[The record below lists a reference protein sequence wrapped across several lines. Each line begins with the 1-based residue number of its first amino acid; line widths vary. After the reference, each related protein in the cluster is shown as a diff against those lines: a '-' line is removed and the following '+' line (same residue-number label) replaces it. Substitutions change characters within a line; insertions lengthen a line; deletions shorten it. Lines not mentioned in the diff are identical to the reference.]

1 MKYNTQQKKMPLP
14 EYGRSI
20 QNMVDYCG
28 TIEDRSERQR
38 CADSIIGTMGN
49 MFPHLR
55 DVSEFKHKLWDHL
68 AIMSDFKLDIDYP
81 YEVIHQDKLI
91 TKPDPIE
98 YSKSNIRYR
107 HYGRI
112 LADLI
117 KKASEMPEG
126 DTRDNLVALICNHMR
141 KDYVT
146 WNKDTIDDKKI
157 ALDLESYSNGKLQM
171 TESVA
176 RLMQQRFA
184 MFGRPVGERRTI
196 NIKNNQKIRRNNYK
210 K

>member
-196 NIKNNQKIRRNNYK
+196 NIKNNPKIRRNNYK

>member
-1 MKYNTQQKKMPLP
+1 
-14 EYGRSI
+14 
-20 QNMVDYCG
+20 
-28 TIEDRSERQR
+28 
-38 CADSIIGTMGN
+38 
-49 MFPHLR
+49 
-55 DVSEFKHKLWDHL
+55 
-68 AIMSDFKLDIDYP
+68 MSDFKLDIDYP